1 MSDARDHAH
10 RIVESLTSGNRRA
23 LSRALSLLESI
34 RDEDRRVA
42 DHVMELVMPIAGSAR
57 RIGFS
62 GPPGVGKSTLIERFG
77 MDLVLSNH
85 RVAVLAVDPSSKRTG
100 GSILGDKTRM
110 AHLGIHERA
119 FVRPQAS
126 HLMLGGTAASTGE
139 SIALCEA
146 AGYTTVVIETVGVG
160 QSEIDVA
167 ELVDCF
173 VLLVLP
179 TSGDDLQGI
188 KRGIMEV
195 ADIVAVT
202 KSDID
207 PIAARRA
214 QAVIAGALRL
224 MLPWDDTWSPTTI
237 AVDAVSEA
245 GCSALHTSLDAF
257 FSTDREP
264 SIRNR
269 RRRQE
274 AERFDKGL
282 LAEMQ
287 RRLMTVPGFASRLAE
302 ERQRVLAGIVP
313 RPLSIRSIV
322 DSITISLS
330 DS

>member
-10 RIVESLTSGNRRA
+10 RIVDSLTSGNRRA

-34 RDEDRRVA
+34 RDEDRQIA
-42 DHVMELVMPIAGSAR
+42 EHVIELIIPSTGSAR

-77 MDLVLSNH
+77 MDLVHSGQ

-110 AHLGIHERA
+110 SHLGIHENA

-139 SIALCEA
+139 SIALCET

-167 ELVDCF
+167 SLVDCF

-207 PIAARRA
+207 EMAARRA
-214 QAVIAGALRL
+214 QAIIAGALRL
-224 MLPWDDTWSPTTI
+224 MLPYDESWKPTTI
-237 AVDAVSEA
+237 TVDAFSEL
-245 GCSALHTSLDAF
+245 GCSALHTSLDTF
-257 FSTDREP
+257 FSPDRAP
-264 SIRNR
+264 FIRNR
-269 RRRQE
+269 RQRQE

-282 LAEMQ
+282 QAELQ
-287 RRLMTVPGFASRLAE
+287 RRFLNVPGFANRLAE
-302 ERQRVLAGIVP
+302 ERARVLAGLVP

-322 DSITISLS
+322 DSVTISLS